1 MWVYQETPETAAAK
15 ALPEA
20 ILPTAQEEPLK
31 QKNRGV
37 LPETAQEERRSIPAA
52 FSESRG
58 NTPERAAA
66 RRSKP
71 SEGIALL
78 AAAYLLGTFLAGVA
92 AARCVAGDAE
102 TLSYYLNCWQNLFS
116 VQDAAGAVRL
126 FRTEFLTV
134 AGALTA
140 VLFLGL
146 SALGPLPIFLFTM
159 LYGTG
164 SGLLS
169 SGLLSSG
176 LLSDLNPRTTFV
188 LLCVCG
194 IPASLAA
201 GTLCTFGASA
211 LQVSGRLCSAA
222 FGRGGQA
229 PSTGSLLGQFARMLF
244 LLLPLCGAAVG
255 MLYLAGQAKLI

>member
-1 MWVYQETPETAAAK
+1 MWVYQETPEAAAGK

-20 ILPTAQEEPLK
+20 IMPTAQEEPLK

-134 AGALTA
+134 AGAK
-140 VLFLGL
+140 FR
-146 SALGPLPIFLFTM
+146 SEI
-159 LYGTG
+159 
-164 SGLLS
+164 
-169 SGLLSSG
+169 
-176 LLSDLNPRTTFV
+176 
-188 LLCVCG
+188 
-194 IPASLAA
+194 
-201 GTLCTFGASA
+201 
-211 LQVSGRLCSAA
+211 GRAH
-222 FGRGGQA
+222 
-229 PSTGSLLGQFARMLF
+229 
-244 LLLPLCGAAVG
+244 V
-255 MLYLAGQAKLI
+255 

>member
-20 ILPTAQEEPLK
+20 IMPTAQEEPLK

-37 LPETAQEERRSIPAA
+37 LPETAQEERRSIP
-52 FSESRG
+52 
-58 NTPERAAA
+58 
-66 RRSKP
+66 
-71 SEGIALL
+71 
-78 AAAYLLGTFLAGVA
+78 AAYLLGTFLAGVA

-102 TLSYYLNCWQNLFS
+102 TLSYYLNCWQSLFS

-169 SGLLSSG
+169 SRLLV
-176 LLSDLNPRTTFV
+176 DLNPRTAFV

-229 PSTGSLLGQFARMLF
+229 PSTGALLGQFARMLF

>member
-20 ILPTAQEEPLK
+20 IMPTAQEEQLK
-31 QKNRGV
+31 QKNGGI
-37 LPETAQEERRSIPAA
+37 LPETAQDERRSIPAA
-52 FSESRG
+52 FSERYG

-71 SEGIALL
+71 SRETILL

-102 TLSYYLNCWQNLFS
+102 TLSYYLNCWQSLFS

-146 SALGPLPIFLFTM
+146 SALGPLPIFLFLHIKLQSEQEGM
-159 LYGTG
+159 GASEQELKLYPF
-164 SGLLS
+164 LY
-169 SGLLSSG
+169 
-176 LLSDLNPRTTFV
+176 SDTDALHHR
-188 LLCVCG
+188 L
-194 IPASLAA
+194 SLAEVVR
-201 GTLCTFGASA
+201 TPFC
-211 LQVSGRLCSAA
+211 
-222 FGRGGQA
+222 
-229 PSTGSLLGQFARMLF
+229 PSRHRCPTYTRF
-244 LLLPLCGAAVG
+244 LLPLLPVRHRFRQRGTFHIRQRTA
-255 MLYLAGQAKLI
+255 

>member
-20 ILPTAQEEPLK
+20 IMPTAQEEQLK
-31 QKNRGV
+31 QKNGGV
-37 LPETAQEERRSIPAA
+37 LPETSQEGRQSIPAA
-52 FSESRG
+52 FSERYG
-58 NTPERAAA
+58 NTPEKAAV
-66 RRSKP
+66 RRSKL
-71 SEGIALL
+71 SRETILL

-102 TLSYYLNCWQNLFS
+102 TLSYYLNCWQSLFS

-146 SALGPLPIFLFTM
+146 SALGPLPIFLFAM

-169 SGLLSSG
+169 SRLLV
-176 LLSDLNPRTTFV
+176 DLNPRTAFV

-229 PSTGSLLGQFARMLF
+229 PSTGTLLGQFARMLF